1 VKDAQNHKTF
11 TVVKDAQNHIQ
22 VESCSLQDFPGL
34 QSYPG
39 HFEDFDDIESI
50 LSLKPEKLQFN

>member
-1 VKDAQNHKTF
+1 
-11 TVVKDAQNHIQ
+11 
-22 VESCSLQDFPGL
+22 L

-50 LSLKPEKLQFN
+50 LSLKPEKLQFNWYCFL